1 MPRFIELSIKK
12 FIITKRRY
20 AFEKGGGRGGEGHRE
35 FKKLYTPM
43 VERRKKFLNLHALKQ
58 P

>member
-20 AFEKGGGRGGEGHRE
+20 AFEKGEEGGGEGHRE
-35 FKKLYTPM
+35 FKKLYPTM
-43 VERRKKFLNLHALKQ
+43 VERRKKF
-58 P
+58 

>member
-20 AFEKGGGRGGEGHRE
+20 AFEKGGEGGGGRGTESLKNCTPPWLSDE
-35 FKKLYTPM
+35 KNFEICKL
-43 VERRKKFLNLHALKQ
+43 
-58 P
+58 

>member
-20 AFEKGGGRGGEGHRE
+20 AFEKWGEGGGGGHRE
-35 FKKLYTPM
+35 FKKLYPTM
-43 VERRKKFLNLHALKQ
+43 VERRKKF
-58 P
+58 